1 MLYLPHKLYAMRT
14 FSFLWFL
21 TAHILTL
28 QAYTSSN
35 TFLAAKAEKGDG
47 IYGMLRRYQLSE
59 NWCNF
64 EKFLELNRLSKEAS
78 LLEGKSYLLP
88 IELYQFNGQTI
99 RSSVGIDNWD
109 IALAIQRY
117 NESMESQHLKKTR
130 YKNDKELWVP
140 YHLLNCT
147 ENQNQVNPHLSEE
160 LKIVPSTPRTYPIF
174 GKEKEFTPLKSS
186 LLNGKIFYIISGH
199 GGPDPGAMST
209 RIGNELCEDEYAYD
223 VALRLTRLLI
233 EHGAIAYM
241 IVRDK
246 DDGIRSGAF
255 LSCDND
261 EVVWGDKIIPL
272 DQLKRLEQRA
282 EIVNTLY
289 KENKNK
295 GHSHQQAV
303 IIHVDSRSKRQRTDL
318 FFYYQKQN
326 NESYGLAQQL
336 HQVME
341 DKYKKYRSNGQYH
354 GSITPRD
361 LYMLRKTLPSTVYV
375 ELANIKNPTDQQRIV
390 LEKNRQYL
398 AEWLFEGLKK

>member
-1 MLYLPHKLYAMRT
+1 MRT

-21 TAHILTL
+21 TTHLLTL
-28 QAYTSSN
+28 QASPPWN
-35 TFLAAKAEKGDG
+35 TYLAAKAEKGDG
-47 IYGMLRRYQLSE
+47 IYGMLRRYQLTE

-64 EKFLELNRLSKEAS
+64 EKFFELNNLSKEDN
-78 LLEGKSYLLP
+78 LLEGKTYLLP
-88 IELYQFNGQTI
+88 IELHQFNGQTI

-109 IALAIQRY
+109 AALAIQRY
-117 NESMESQHLKKTR
+117 NESMESRLLKKTS
-130 YKNDKELWVP
+130 YKNDRDLWVP
-140 YHLLNCT
+140 HHLLNCT
-147 ENQNQVNPHLSEE
+147 ESPNLAVSNLSEDIE
-160 LKIVPSTPRTYPIF
+160 TATSSPRTYPIF

-186 LLNGKIFYIISGH
+186 RLNGKVFYIISGH

-233 EHGAIAYM
+233 EHGAMAYM
-241 IVRDK
+241 IVRDNN
-246 DDGIRSGAF
+246 DGIRSGAF
-255 LSCDND
+255 FSCDND
-261 EVVWGDKIIPL
+261 EVIWGDKKIPL
-272 DQLKRLEQRA
+272 DQLQRLEQRA
-282 EIVNTLY
+282 DIVNKLFA
-289 KENKNK
+289 ENKNK
-295 GHSHQQAV
+295 GYRHQQAV

-326 NESYGLAQQL
+326 PDSYAIAQQL

-361 LYMLRKTLPSTVYV
+361 LYMLRKIHPPTVYV

-398 AEWLFEGLKK
+398 AEWLFEGLEK

>member
-1 MLYLPHKLYAMRT
+1 MRT
-14 FSFLWFL
+14 FSFFWFL
-21 TAHILTL
+21 TAHLITL
-28 QAYTSSN
+28 QAATSYN
-35 TFLAAKAEKGDG
+35 TYLAAKAEKGDG
-47 IYGMLRRYQLSE
+47 IYGIMRRYQLSE

-64 EKFLELNRLSKEAS
+64 EKFFELNNLSKEAN
-78 LLEGKSYLLP
+78 LMEGKTYLLP

-109 IALAIQRY
+109 AALAIQRY
-117 NESMESQHLKKTR
+117 NESMETKLLKKTS
-130 YKNDKELWVP
+130 YKKDRELWVP
-140 YHLLNCT
+140 HHLLNCT
-147 ENQNQVNPHLSEE
+147 ENQTPPPSEE
-160 LKIVPSTPRTYPIF
+160 VENTLSTPRTYPIF
-174 GKEKEFTPLKSS
+174 GKDHSYTPLKSS
-186 LLNGKIFYIISGH
+186 KLKGKVFYIISGH

-233 EHGAIAYM
+233 EHGATAYM
-241 IVRDK
+241 IVRDNN
-246 DDGIRSGAF
+246 DGIRSGAF

-261 EVVWGDKIIPL
+261 EVVWGDQKIPL

-282 EIVNTLY
+282 DVVNKLY
-289 KENKNK
+289 SENKNK
-295 GHSHQQAV
+295 GYSHQQAV

-318 FFYYQKQN
+318 FFYYQQQN
-326 NESYGLAQQL
+326 NESYALAQQL

-361 LYMLRKTLPSTVYV
+361 LYMLRKTKPPTVYV

-398 AEWLFEGLKK
+398 AEWLFEGLEK